1 MPPALGVY
9 AIVRRRHLW
18 TACHWLFW
26 ATIALGLVMSALG
39 LLGWMTHDLLLDRQ
53 TSWLGWHGVFAL
65 FGAGAPLFALLAQPH
80 RGSRESVAATIAVD
94 IAGIAVL
101 TGFLYSHF
109 VMGPDLAPA
118 TAEKSA
124 VPLLVLSELQ
134 QFLVLFSM
142 AFMAIIGR
150 ATPWASTYRRLALG
164 MLVSFVTLTLSNFD
178 IWQGA
183 YRTAFVYDFTL
194 ILPFVFYPWAAA
206 AAPASAGN
214 DCQADDRAGTTPSR
228 PWVIFGVLG
237 IIPFIDYGLRWAA
250 PPGPFDGFRDL
261 STAVTIVSALPL
273 LMARLAVERSDR
285 QQADSR
291 LWLIAAATEQADDLI
306 FILQQNGRFQ
316 YANAAF
322 CRHVG
327 YSLAELGTVAFGD
340 VLEGESARQADAI
353 LDTLRAGTSWHGT
366 LTRQRRDGSTFPVS
380 STIVP
385 LSDIPVGVG
394 HFVGVERNVTE
405 DLRLRE
411 QLIHSERLSAAGQL
425 VSGVAHELNNPL
437 QSIVTFSDLLIE
449 SERRTETRRDLQQIH
464 NEAKRAGKIVRNLLT
479 FVRRS
484 ASQHTTA
491 DLNDIVRRTVALR
504 AYELTMASITVEERS
519 ASQLP
524 PVAVN
529 REEIQ

>member
-1 MPPALGVY
+1 M
-9 AIVRRRHLW
+9 
-18 TACHWLFW
+18 
-26 ATIALGLVMSALG
+26 
-39 LLGWMTHDLLLDRQ
+39 
-53 TSWLGWHGVFAL
+53 
-65 FGAGAPLFALLAQPH
+65 
-80 RGSRESVAATIAVD
+80 
-94 IAGIAVL
+94 
-101 TGFLYSHF
+101 
-109 VMGPDLAPA
+109 
-118 TAEKSA
+118 
-124 VPLLVLSELQ
+124 PLLVLSELQ

-194 ILPFVFYPWAAA
+194 ILPFVFYPWAA
-206 AAPASAGN
+206 
-214 DCQADDRAGTTPSR
+214 
-228 PWVIFGVLG
+228 
-237 IIPFIDYGLRWAA
+237 
-250 PPGPFDGFRDL
+250 PPEPLDGFRDL
-261 STAVTIVSALPL
+261 STSVTIVSALPL

-291 LWLIAAATEQADDLI
+291 LRLMAAATEQADDLI

-327 YSLAELGTVAFGD
+327 YSLAELGAVAFGD

-504 AYELTMASITVEERS
+504 AYELTMASITVEERY